1 MSAAGEPWVETLAF
15 HAYRSIAWLGRILP
29 ERWGRRSF
37 ETAGLLAHDLL
48 PDRRAIVARNQAM
61 VLGRGPRDP
70 LVRASTRDAFASY
83 ARYWYDSF
91 HFVTMTPQG
100 VADRFEAV
108 GDEHLWRAL
117 EGGRGAIVA
126 LPHIG
131 NWDAAGPWLVAGGRS
146 VVAVAEQLRPAR
158 LFDLFV
164 ANRAAIGIEVVG
176 LGEPGLGRAL
186 ASRLAAGRIVALVAD
201 RDLTG
206 RGVEVT
212 MFGRRHRLPAGPA
225 LLSITTGAPLLV
237 TPVFQTEQGW
247 RVVMTPPLDVE
258 RTADRRADVAT
269 LTARMAREFERAVAA
284 APSDWHMF
292 QPAWEG

>member
-1 MSAAGEPWVETLAF
+1 MSTAGDPWADAFAF

-29 ERWGRRSF
+29 ERWGRRIF
-37 ETAGLLAHDLL
+37 EAAGVLAHDLL
-48 PDRRAIVARNQAM
+48 PERRAIVARNQAM
-61 VLGRGPRDP
+61 VLGRRPGDP

-91 HFVTMTPQG
+91 HFVAMTPEE

-117 EGGRGAIVA
+117 EAGRGAIVA

-146 VVAVAEQLRPAR
+146 VVAVAEQLQPDR

-164 ANRAAIGIEVVG
+164 VNRAAIGIEVVG

-186 ASRLAAGRIVALVAD
+186 ATRLAAGRIVALVAD

-212 MFGRRHRLPAGPA
+212 MFGRPRRVPAGPA

-237 TPVFQTEQGW
+237 TPVFQTERGW
-247 RVVMTPPLDVE
+247 RIVMTPPLDVE
-258 RTADRRADVAT
+258 RTGNRRADVAA
-269 LTARMAREFERAVAA
+269 LSACMVREFERAVAA